1 MSDESKALMP
11 IDERTVDFYG
21 DELTAVLIDDGTRQE
36 IYVPLRPIIE
46 YLGLAWSG
54 QYERLQRDAILS
66 DVLQGI
72 RVTRTPGR
80 GGGAQTLVA
89 LPLKFLPGFLF
100 GISVNRVK
108 EELRDRILRYQRECY
123 DALWEAFQEGRLTA
137 DPSFTELLEAD
148 TPAVQTY
155 KMLQAMTRLAR
166 NQVLMEA
173 RFAGRIDVHEQRLA
187 DHETRLEELEA
198 DLGNPDRVITP
209 AQATRI
215 SQAVKAIA
223 MKISERS
230 GRNEYGG
237 VYGELYRRF
246 EIPGY
251 RELPAAR
258 FDEAITWLTQ
268 WWQQVAGSEDVP
280 F

>member
-137 DPSFTELLEAD
+137 DPSFTELLDAD
-148 TPAVQTY
+148 TQAVQTY
-155 KMLQAMTRLAR
+155 KMLKDMTRLER

-173 RFAGRIDVHEQRLA
+173 SFDGRIDVH
-187 DHETRLEELEA
+187 
-198 DLGNPDRVITP
+198 
-209 AQATRI
+209 
-215 SQAVKAIA
+215 
-223 MKISERS
+223 
-230 GRNEYGG
+230 
-237 VYGELYRRF
+237 
-246 EIPGY
+246 
-251 RELPAAR
+251 
-258 FDEAITWLTQ
+258 
-268 WWQQVAGSEDVP
+268 
-280 F
+280 